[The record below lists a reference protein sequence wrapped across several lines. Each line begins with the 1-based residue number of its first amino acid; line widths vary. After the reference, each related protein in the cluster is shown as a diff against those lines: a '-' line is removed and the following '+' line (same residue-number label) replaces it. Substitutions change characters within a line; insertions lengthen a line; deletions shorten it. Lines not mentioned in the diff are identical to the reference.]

1 MGHEP
6 RESRRA
12 YFPRILAA
20 VGLFASRR
28 AVKSVAPL
36 QGLWRHADFMRVW
49 SAAGISA
56 VGSQV
61 TLLAL
66 PLTAI
71 LVLHASAFEVAAIS
85 TAVTLPN
92 VLGIAAGVWLDR
104 VRRRSVMI
112 GADFGRAAVLASVPV
127 AYAFGVINLPQLY
140 AVALVSGAL
149 NVAFEIASQAYL
161 PAIVRRE
168 ELIEANVKLQGA
180 TVAAQGV
187 GPSIGGAL
195 VTLVTAP
202 VAILADAVSFLVS
215 GLLIG
220 SISNRYESGTSPV
233 PPATTRSEL
242 REGLRYV
249 FSEPYLRPL
258 LLSHSLANLALGLL
272 WAIMIVYAVRVLELS
287 AATIGAI
294 LSLGHL
300 GGFAG
305 AVFARRIAQRAGV
318 GRVVVAS
325 FFLFGPAALLLA
337 LATSQTAIVFVGLGW
352 ILQGVA
358 RSLYAVSAT
367 SVRQALVPDRLQART
382 SGVVATT
389 GTSAFPLG
397 TLVGGGLAAAF
408 GLREAMAVAAIVSF
422 LPFVPVVLSPVR
434 SLREVPNHSG

>member
-1 MGHEP
+1 
-6 RESRRA
+6 
-12 YFPRILAA
+12 
-20 VGLFASRR
+20 
-28 AVKSVAPL
+28 VKSVARL
-36 QGLWRHADFMRVW
+36 QGLWRHADFMRLW

-187 GPSIGGAL
+187 GPSIGGGL

-202 VAILADAVSFLVS
+202 VAILADAVSFLIS

-408 GLREAMAVAAIVSF
+408 GLREAMVVAAIVSF

>member
-1 MGHEP
+1 
-6 RESRRA
+6 
-12 YFPRILAA
+12 
-20 VGLFASRR
+20 
-28 AVKSVAPL
+28 
-36 QGLWRHADFMRVW
+36 MRVW

-112 GADFGRAAVLASVPV
+112 GADFGRAAVLASVPI
-127 AYAFGVINLPQLY
+127 AYAFGVISLAQLY

-187 GPSIGGAL
+187 GPGIGGAL
-195 VTLVTAP
+195 VTLLTAP
-202 VAILADAVSFLVS
+202 VAILADTVSFLAS

-220 SISNRYESGTSPV
+220 SVSNRYESGTSQF

-242 REGLRYV
+242 REGVRYV

-287 AATIGAI
+287 AATIGAL
-294 LSLGHL
+294 LSLGQL

-337 LATSQTAIVFVGLGW
+337 IATSQTAIVFVGLGW
-352 ILQGVA
+352 ILQSLA

-397 TLVGGGLAAAF
+397 TLVGGALAAAF

-434 SLREVPNHSG
+434 SLRELPKPLA

>member
-1 MGHEP
+1 
-6 RESRRA
+6 
-12 YFPRILAA
+12 
-20 VGLFASRR
+20 
-28 AVKSVAPL
+28 
-36 QGLWRHADFMRVW
+36 MRVW

-92 VLGIAAGVWLDR
+92 VLGVAAGVWLDR

-112 GADFGRAAVLASVPV
+112 GADFGRAAVLASVPI
-127 AYAFGVINLPQLY
+127 AYAFGVINLAQLY

-195 VTLVTAP
+195 VTLLTAP
-202 VAILADAVSFLVS
+202 VAILADAVSFLAS

-220 SISNRYESGTSPV
+220 SVSNRYESGTSPV

-242 REGLRYV
+242 REGVRYV

-287 AATIGAI
+287 AATIGAL
-294 LSLGHL
+294 LSLGQL

-337 LATSQTAIVFVGLGW
+337 IATSQTAIVFVGLGW
-352 ILQGVA
+352 ILQSLA

-397 TLVGGGLAAAF
+397 TLVGGALAAAF

-434 SLREVPNHSG
+434 SLRELPKPLA

>member
-1 MGHEP
+1 M
-6 RESRRA
+6 
-12 YFPRILAA
+12 
-20 VGLFASRR
+20 
-28 AVKSVAPL
+28 KSVAPL

-56 VGSQV
+56 GGSQV

-220 SISNRYESGTSPV
+220 SISNHRGGTQ
-233 PPATTRSEL
+233 L
-242 REGLRYV
+242 
-249 FSEPYLRPL
+249 
-258 LLSHSLANLALGLL
+258 
-272 WAIMIVYAVRVLELS
+272 
-287 AATIGAI
+287 
-294 LSLGHL
+294 
-300 GGFAG
+300 
-305 AVFARRIAQRAGV
+305 
-318 GRVVVAS
+318 
-325 FFLFGPAALLLA
+325 
-337 LATSQTAIVFVGLGW
+337 
-352 ILQGVA
+352 
-358 RSLYAVSAT
+358 
-367 SVRQALVPDRLQART
+367 
-382 SGVVATT
+382 
-389 GTSAFPLG
+389 
-397 TLVGGGLAAAF
+397 
-408 GLREAMAVAAIVSF
+408 
-422 LPFVPVVLSPVR
+422 
-434 SLREVPNHSG
+434 

>member
-1 MGHEP
+1 MAG
-6 RESRRA
+6 
-12 YFPRILAA
+12 
-20 VGLFASRR
+20 
-28 AVKSVAPL
+28 L
-36 QGLWRHADFMRVW
+36 QGLWRHADFMRLW

-92 VLGIAAGVWLDR
+92 LLGIAAGVWLDR
-104 VRRRSVMI
+104 LRRRRVMI
-112 GADFGRAAVLASVPV
+112 VADFGRAAVLVSVPV
-127 AYAFGVINLPQLY
+127 AYASGVIGLPLLY
-140 AVALVSGAL
+140 AVALVSGTL

-161 PAIVRRE
+161 PAIVRRG

-180 TVAAQGV
+180 AVAAQSA

-220 SISNRYESGTSPV
+220 SIPSRYEFNQEPI
-233 PPATTRSEL
+233 PPATTRRSEL
-242 REGLRYV
+242 REGVRYV

-258 LLSHSLANLALGLL
+258 LLSHALANLALGLM
-272 WAIMIVYAVRVLELS
+272 WAIVIVFAVRELGLS

-294 LSLGHL
+294 LSVGQV

-325 FFLFGPAALLLA
+325 FFLFGPATLLLA
-337 LATSQTAIVFVGLGW
+337 SATRQTAILFVGLGW
-352 ILQGVA
+352 ILQCLA
-358 RSLYAVSAT
+358 RSLYGVSAT
-367 SVRQALVPDRLQART
+367 SVRQALVPLI
-382 SGVVATT
+382 
-389 GTSAFPLG
+389 
-397 TLVGGGLAAAF
+397 GGALAQVF

-422 LPFVPVVLSPVR
+422 LPFLPVVLSPVW
-434 SLREVPNHSG
+434 SLREVPNPAG

>member
-1 MGHEP
+1 
-6 RESRRA
+6 
-12 YFPRILAA
+12 L
-20 VGLFASRR
+20 
-28 AVKSVAPL
+28 KSGARL
-36 QGLWRHADFMRVW
+36 QGLWRHADFVRLW

-71 LVLHASAFEVAAIS
+71 LVLHASAFEVAVIS

-92 VLGIAAGVWLDR
+92 LLGIAAGVWLDR
-104 VRRRSVMI
+104 VRRRRVMI

-127 AYAFGVINLPQLY
+127 AYAFGVVNLPQLY

-149 NVAFEIASQAYL
+149 TVFFEIASQAYL
-161 PAIVRRE
+161 PAIVPRE
-168 ELIEANVKLQGA
+168 ELVEANAKLQGA
-180 TVAAQGV
+180 TVAAQGA

-220 SISNRYESGTSPV
+220 SISKRYEFREEPISRAP
-233 PPATTRSEL
+233 TRRTEL
-242 REGLRYV
+242 REGARYV

-258 LLSHSLANLALGLL
+258 LLSHALANLALGLL
-272 WAIMIVYAVRVLELS
+272 WAIVIVYAVRVLGLS
-287 AATIGAI
+287 AATIGVI
-294 LSLGHL
+294 LSLGQL

-337 LATSQTAIVFVGLGW
+337 SATRRTAIVFVGLGW
-352 ILQGVA
+352 ILESLA
-358 RSLYAVSAT
+358 RSLYGVSAT
-367 SVRQALVPDRLQART
+367 SVRQALVPDRLQARA

-397 TLVGGGLAAAF
+397 TLVGGALAAAF
-408 GLREAMAVAAIVSF
+408 GLREAMVVVATVSF

-434 SLREVPNHSG
+434 SLRDVPDRDG

>member
-1 MGHEP
+1 
-6 RESRRA
+6 
-12 YFPRILAA
+12 
-20 VGLFASRR
+20 
-28 AVKSVAPL
+28 
-36 QGLWRHADFMRVW
+36 MRVW

-112 GADFGRAAVLASVPV
+112 GADFGRAAVLASVPI
-127 AYAFGVINLPQLY
+127 AYAFGVISLAQLY

-187 GPSIGGAL
+187 GPGIGGAL
-195 VTLVTAP
+195 VTLLTAP
-202 VAILADAVSFLVS
+202 VAILADAVSFVAS

-220 SISNRYESGTSPV
+220 SVSNRYESGTSQV

-242 REGLRYV
+242 REGVRYV

-287 AATIGAI
+287 AATIGAL
-294 LSLGHL
+294 LSLGQL

-325 FFLFGPAALLLA
+325 FFLFGPATLLLA
-337 LATSQTAIVFVGLGW
+337 IATSQTAIIFVGLGW
-352 ILQGVA
+352 ILQSLA

-397 TLVGGGLAAAF
+397 TLVGGALAAAF

-434 SLREVPNHSG
+434 SLRDLPKPLA

>member
-1 MGHEP
+1 M
-6 RESRRA
+6 
-12 YFPRILAA
+12 
-20 VGLFASRR
+20 
-28 AVKSVAPL
+28 KSVAPL

-127 AYAFGVINLPQLY
+127 AYAFGVINLAQLY

-305 AVFARRIAQRAGV
+305 AVFARRIAQRTGV

-408 GLREAMAVAAIVSF
+408 GLREAMVVAAIVSF

>member
-1 MGHEP
+1 M
-6 RESRRA
+6 
-12 YFPRILAA
+12 
-20 VGLFASRR
+20 
-28 AVKSVAPL
+28 KSVAPL

-56 VGSQV
+56 GGSQV

-202 VAILADAVSFLVS
+202 VAILADAVSFLIS

-258 LLSHSLANLALGLL
+258 LLSHLLANLALGLL

-408 GLREAMAVAAIVSF
+408 GLREAMVVAAIVSF

>member
-1 MGHEP
+1 M
-6 RESRRA
+6 
-12 YFPRILAA
+12 
-20 VGLFASRR
+20 
-28 AVKSVAPL
+28 KSVAPL

-56 VGSQV
+56 GGSQV

-202 VAILADAVSFLVS
+202 VAILADAVSFLIS

-242 REGLRYV
+242 REGVRYV

-305 AVFARRIAQRAGV
+305 AVFARRIAQRTGV

-397 TLVGGGLAAAF
+397 TLVGGGLAAVF
-408 GLREAMAVAAIVSF
+408 GLREAMVVAAIVSF

>member
-1 MGHEP
+1 
-6 RESRRA
+6 
-12 YFPRILAA
+12 
-20 VGLFASRR
+20 
-28 AVKSVAPL
+28 
-36 QGLWRHADFMRVW
+36 MRVW

-112 GADFGRAAVLASVPV
+112 GADFGRAAVLASVPI
-127 AYAFGVINLPQLY
+127 AYAFGVISLAQLY

-180 TVAAQGV
+180 TVAAHGV
-187 GPSIGGAL
+187 GPGIGGAL
-195 VTLVTAP
+195 VTLLTAP
-202 VAILADAVSFLVS
+202 VAILADAVSFLAS

-220 SISNRYESGTSPV
+220 SVSNRYESGTSQF

-242 REGLRYV
+242 REGVRYV

-287 AATIGAI
+287 AATIGAL
-294 LSLGHL
+294 LSLGQL

-337 LATSQTAIVFVGLGW
+337 IATSQTAIVFVGLGW
-352 ILQGVA
+352 ILQSLA

-397 TLVGGGLAAAF
+397 TLVGGALAAAF

-434 SLREVPNHSG
+434 SLRELPKPLA

>member
-56 VGSQV
+56 GGSQV

-202 VAILADAVSFLVS
+202 VAILADAVSFLIS

-242 REGLRYV
+242 REGVRYV

-352 ILQGVA
+352 TGNAYQPMALAVGGSFEEAAILA
-358 RSLYAVSAT
+358 NHAA
-367 SVRQALVPDRLQART
+367 
-382 SGVVATT
+382 GVVVGKVGTATVT
-389 GTSAFPLG
+389 ARELARALG
-397 TLVGGGLAAAF
+397 E
-408 GLREAMAVAAIVSF
+408 R
-422 LPFVPVVLSPVR
+422 
-434 SLREVPNHSG
+434 